1 MTKRIAWVMDS
12 TGYLD
17 DDLQKND
24 DIYIVPMVVIMEGK
38 EYRDGIDIIPKELYR
53 LMEEEKVAVTTSQP
67 SVGTFIE
74 LYQSLEER
82 YDCIISVHLSGSLS
96 GTVDSSRQA
105 AAMVSIPVYVY
116 DTLVISYPMT
126 MVLKKIMSYTERG
139 MEITDALQ
147 EAEKYSK
154 SNETYVLI
162 GSLEQLHRSGRLSGT
177 QYLLGSMLN
186 FKPIIS
192 IENGILA
199 TIAKVRSEKKAEE
212 RIFDL
217 FKKAYTS
224 KEVKECC
231 LLFGASL
238 TQTDKW
244 RKVINEIDSSIIIH
258 AYPIGSSVGVHAG
271 PKTLGLSWFN
281 EE

>member
-17 DDLQKND
+17 DELQKND
-24 DIYIVPMVVIMEGK
+24 DIYIVPMVVILKGK
-38 EYRDGIDIIPKELYR
+38 EYRDGIDIVPKELYR
-53 LMEEEKVAVTTSQP
+53 VMEEEKVVVTTSQP
-67 SVGTFIE
+67 SIGTFME

-82 YDCIISVHLSGSLS
+82 YDCVISVHLSGSLS
-96 GTVDSSRQA
+96 GTVAASRQA
-105 AAMVSIPVYVY
+105 AEMVSIPVHVF
-116 DTLVISYPMT
+116 DSLVISYPLT
-126 MVLKKIMSYTERG
+126 MVLRKIMSNIENG
-139 MEITDALQ
+139 MEVSDALR
-147 EAEKYSK
+147 EAEKYSQ

-162 GSLEQLHRSGRLSGT
+162 GSLDQLHRSGRLSGT

-192 IENGILA
+192 IENGMLA
-199 TIAKVRSEKKAEE
+199 TIAKVRSEKKAEA

-217 FKKAYTS
+217 FKKAYNS
-224 KEVKECC
+224 KKLKECC
-231 LLFGASL
+231 LLFGASPS
-238 TQTDKW
+238 QTDKW
-244 RKVINEIDSSIIIH
+244 RDVIHDIDSSIIIH
-258 AYPIGSSVGVHAG
+258 ASPIGSAVGVHAG